1 MLDNY
6 RAYPST
12 DNCRLS
18 SILFESSGAGS
29 ILLLTW
35 LYRMFIPV
43 EDAVGADQWIW
54 VIDKDESGKVR
65 KRKDMGVR
73 YVPLTDT
80 PT

>member
-1 MLDNY
+1 
-6 RAYPST
+6 
-12 DNCRLS
+12 
-18 SILFESSGAGS
+18 
-29 ILLLTW
+29 
-35 LYRMFIPV
+35 MFIPV